1 MQSKPD
7 RCWPNL
13 REIAPQIAVLQEVP
27 LGWNPPD
34 PQVQQH
40 MRPTSNPGRA
50 FGAVAME
57 EGWHLSDLLDGSDP
71 LPWTVPLRVTGPNL
85 EFLLIS
91 VWARSDL
98 TTGESYSTQLT
109 QVIERYGPLTES
121 ADLVITGD
129 INDSAHQ
136 STRAKY
142 LRNVERLRDHGLVS
156 GYHTSRSLP
165 DDAVVP
171 TTLNWS
177 SNRSLA
183 FHCDLIFM
191 PERWC
196 AAHPTVSLGNQDEVF
211 GANMSDHLPVT
222 LEIPDLVLQDIAY
235 KDSPR

>member
-1 MQSKPD
+1 M
-7 RCWPNL
+7 
-13 REIAPQIAVLQEVP
+13 A
-27 LGWNPPD
+27 
-34 PQVQQH
+34 
-40 MRPTSNPGRA
+40 
-50 FGAVAME
+50 
-57 EGWHLSDLLDGSDP
+57 EGWHLNDLHDGSDP
-71 LPWTVPLRVTGPNL
+71 LPWTVPLRVTGPDT

-109 QVIERYGPLTES
+109 QVIERYGSLNEF
-121 ADLVITGD
+121 ADLVIAGD

-142 LRNVERLRDHGLVS
+142 LRNVERLGDHDLVS
-156 GYHTSRSLP
+156 SYHTSRSLP
-165 DDAVVP
+165 ADADVP

-191 PERWC
+191 PQRWC
-196 AAHPTVSLGNQDEVF
+196 AANPTVSLGDQDEVF

-222 LEIPDLVLQDIAY
+222 LEIPDQHLSAIAY
-235 KDSPR
+235 RDSPR